1 MPLKPFF
8 HEAREIARLAHK
20 ARCVALAN
28 GFVGLCK
35 TKGADVVVFGSLA
48 NKDAFFR
55 VDSDIDLCILD
66 PGPLTFREIETLAG
80 YFFAGTKFD
89 LWDKSDLKPDV
100 LDEVARFGVRHF
112 DISAIRVELR
122 KLLGVPVDVLT
133 PNGLPDKFRA
143 AVLAEA
149 MPV

>member
-48 NKDAFFR
+48 PTSQKQ
-55 VDSDIDLCILD
+55 
-66 PGPLTFREIETLAG
+66 PAG
-80 YFFAGTKFD
+80 HGY
-89 LWDKSDLKPDV
+89 
-100 LDEVARFGVRHF
+100 VRASPFH
-112 DISAIRVELR
+112 L
-122 KLLGVPVDVLT
+122 
-133 PNGLPDKFRA
+133 
-143 AVLAEA
+143 
-149 MPV
+149 